1 MSALASLRE
10 RLRALLFWG
19 REERALDEELAFHID
34 MEAQMLADAG
44 VPPEEAR
51 RQAQVRLG
59 GVEQCKEEVRDE
71 RGIGFLD
78 DLWRDVAIA
87 ARGLARKPLFSLGV
101 AFTLALGIGA
111 TTTIYAVVD
120 GVMIRQLPYEE
131 PSALVTVGAISG
143 AGALAAP
150 GVLALEPISLLHY
163 QQLRER
169 ARSFEI
175 LAAVNTRRLMPLSR
189 DGGEEEVPASE
200 ISADVLRLLGA
211 ATPALGRAFVPEE
224 YDSPW
229 EQEGAVMVTFEEWQS
244 RYGADPGIIG
254 RTIGRIR
261 GGRFPAIVVGVLP
274 ADFRPLEAF
283 AASGERPGY
292 YFPAAPETEP
302 DDRGWEQWY
311 VLGRLKPGISI
322 AQARTEVERIA
333 DDVVR
338 EFPDAVGSRLRNG
351 SRYRVGLNGLQAQTV
366 GASGQV
372 LALFLGSAGLLLVLA
387 AMNAATLLLARSL
400 ERTTEFGVRTAL
412 GAGRVRIVRLI
423 LSEAGILVIAGGA
436 LGVLLAYG
444 GVAAFLEYAPASMP
458 RLNAVVLDGRALAV
472 AIAVSLGTGIAV
484 GLLPAIRL
492 TRTESSGRLH
502 GAGRSFAEPGSRL
515 RTLLVGGQM
524 SLAIVLLAGAGLL
537 FNSFVRMQTLDPG
550 FDDDRL
556 LTITLPYKDTALGEG
571 LPLWRVWDRVLEEL
585 RRVPGVR
592 SAAGTTAAPFQTPA
606 ETVRVQLPDDTSMTW
621 REGIAAYAITPG
633 YLDTVGTRLLAGRG
647 FERLDV
653 RDSERVAL
661 VNESFA
667 RMHLGG
673 GDPVGT
679 ILRLS
684 ENDDRVR
691 IVGVIEDVVQRRA
704 EDGFRPAIYVPY
716 TQYNGAAFVV
726 AIIRTTVD
734 ANAVVADLRALSA
747 RLIPARQPDVRAM
760 RDLMASTR
768 TNPRFQAILI
778 GSFALVATLL
788 AAVGLYGTMTHFV
801 ERRRRELSI
810 RIALGANRDGVVRMV
825 FGRGMRVTMAGLGT
839 GMIGT
844 LFLTRTLTNLL
855 YGVEP
860 NDPATL
866 LLVGVV
872 LVLVSGAACLV
883 PAFRA
888 VSVDPVAVLK
898 AE

>member
-10 RLRALLFWG
+10 RLRALLFRG

-34 MEAQMLADAG
+34 MEAQMLVDAG
-44 VPPEEAR
+44 VSPAEAR
-51 RQAQVRLG
+51 RQAQLRLG

-78 DLWRDVAIA
+78 DRWRDVAIA
-87 ARGLARKPLFSLGV
+87 ARSLARKPFFSLGV
-101 AFTLALGIGA
+101 ALTLALGIGA

-120 GVMIRQLPYEE
+120 GVMLRPLPYEE

-200 ISADVLRLLGA
+200 ISGDLLRLLGA

-229 EQEGAVMVTFEEWQS
+229 EQEGAVMVTYEEWQS

-274 ADFRPLEAF
+274 ANFRPLEAF
-283 AASGERPGY
+283 AAPGERPGY
-292 YFPAAPETEP
+292 YFPAAPEDTP

-322 AQARTEVERIA
+322 AAARTEVERIV

-338 EFPDAVGSRLRNG
+338 ELPDAVGSRRRNG

-423 LSEAGILVIAGGA
+423 LSEAGILVVAGGA

-444 GVAAFLEYAPASMP
+444 GVAAFLEYAPASIP
-458 RLNAVVLDGRALAV
+458 RLNAVALDGRALAV
-472 AIAVSLGTGIAV
+472 AVAVSLGTGLAV

-492 TRTESSGRLH
+492 TRREPWGPLR

-556 LTITLPYKDTALGEG
+556 LTITLPYKDAALGEG
-571 LPLWRVWDRVLEEL
+571 LPLWRAWDRVLEEV

-621 REGIAAYAITPG
+621 RDGIAAYAITPG

-647 FERLDV
+647 FERLDL
-653 RDSERVAL
+653 RDTERVAL

-667 RMHLGG
+667 RMHLAGN
-673 GDPVGT
+673 DPVGT

-684 ENDDRVR
+684 EDDYRVR
-691 IVGVIEDVVQRRA
+691 IVGVIEDVVQRRV

-716 TQYNGAAFVV
+716 TQYNSAAFVV
-726 AIIRTTVD
+726 AMVRTTVD
-734 ANAVVADLRALSA
+734 ANAAVADLRAVSA
-747 RLIPARQPDVRAM
+747 RLIPARPPDVHDM

-768 TNPRFQAILI
+768 TSPRFQAILI

-810 RIALGANRDGVVRMV
+810 RIVLGASRDGVMRMV
-825 FGRGMRVTMAGLGT
+825 FGRGMRLTVAGLAI
-839 GMIGT
+839 GMVGT
-844 LFLTRTLTNLL
+844 LVLTRTLTNLL
-855 YGVEP
+855 YGVQP
-860 NDPATL
+860 HDPLTL
-866 LLVGVV
+866 LLVGAV
-872 LVLVSGAACLV
+872 LVLVSAAACLV

-888 VSVDPVAVLK
+888 TSVDPVAALK